1 VLEQLVDANH
11 LFTRVSHQRDDKMVA
26 ADFRERLNELR
37 DHLNELRPHDPIPDV
52 DGKTG

>member
-1 VLEQLVDANH
+1 V
-11 LFTRVSHQRDDKMVA
+11 VA